1 MMKTLAIIAEY
12 NPFHNGHLYQ
22 LEKAKEITNST
33 YALTIMSGNF
43 LQRGD
48 AAMWDKY
55 TRAKMAVSQGMDLV
69 LELPFAYSTGSAHDF
84 ATGAINI
91 LNSLNSIDFLCFG
104 AEDSDFDLLS
114 SVADIVLYE
123 PEIYKY
129 RLKEYIESGYSY
141 PVSRSKALSD
151 YMKDSSVDSIVK
163 KPNNILA
170 IEYLC
175 ALKKTNSKIVPIL
188 IKRSNSNYHDT
199 TLNGCISSATA
210 IRASIG
216 KDIKSVINNVP
227 EKVFEIIQNC
237 FNITSPI
244 DSSLLTPF
252 LQCKLLENNDYTN
265 ICDINESISNKLKQM
280 SLNISFNEATLQLGT
295 KEITNSR
302 VSRAL
307 IHLITEYTE
316 ADRKLFKDNNY
327 ALYANILGFRKSSS
341 PLIRHISE
349 NSLIPLITKKADYTP
364 NSMAG
369 QRLWEL
375 DTNAT
380 KLYNCLIYNRYKK
393 DMPNDFTTKLSI
405 L

>member
-1 MMKTLAIIAEY
+1 
-12 NPFHNGHLYQ
+12 
-22 LEKAKEITNST
+22 
-33 YALTIMSGNF
+33 
-43 LQRGD
+43 
-48 AAMWDKY
+48 
-55 TRAKMAVSQGMDLV
+55 
-69 LELPFAYSTGSAHDF
+69 
-84 ATGAINI
+84 
-91 LNSLNSIDFLCFG
+91 
-104 AEDSDFDLLS
+104 
-114 SVADIVLYE
+114 
-123 PEIYKY
+123 
-129 RLKEYIESGYSY
+129 
-141 PVSRSKALSD
+141 
-151 YMKDSSVDSIVK
+151 
-163 KPNNILA
+163 
-170 IEYLC
+170 
-175 ALKKTNSKIVPIL
+175 
-188 IKRSNSNYHDT
+188 
-199 TLNGCISSATA
+199 
-210 IRASIG
+210 
-216 KDIKSVINNVP
+216 
-227 EKVFEIIQNC
+227 
-237 FNITSPI
+237 
-244 DSSLLTPF
+244 
-252 LQCKLLENNDYTN
+252 
-265 ICDINESISNKLKQM
+265 M

-307 IHLITEYTE
+307 IHLITGYTE